1 MALVAALFPSEE
13 EAERAIDSLAGT
25 DFEALELTIYGGDV
39 PAGMVGTRAAGTP
52 DTVETVHSGPTAR
65 AAISQILD
73 SLDDEAL
80 ASVFEEAM
88 DAQNCVL
95 VAATVDDAKAV
106 DLAAF
111 LQKLGGRA
119 TLND

>member
-1 MALVAALFPSEE
+1 MAFVAALFPSEE
-13 EAERAIDSLAGT
+13 DAERAIDALAGT
-25 DFEALELTIYGGDV
+25 DFEALELNIFGGDL
-39 PAGMVGTRAAGTP
+39 PAGVVGIRAAGTP
-52 DTVETVHSGPTAR
+52 DTAERTQSGSAAM
-65 AAISQILD
+65 AAISKILD
-73 SLDDEAL
+73 RLDDEAL

-88 DAQNCVL
+88 EAQNCVL

-106 DLAAF
+106 DFAAF

>member
-1 MALVAALFPSEE
+1 MAFVAALFSSEE
-13 EAERAIDSLAGT
+13 EAERAIDALAGT
-25 DFEALELTIYGGDV
+25 DFEALELTIYGGDL
-39 PAGMVGTRAAGTP
+39 PAGVVGIRAAGTL
-52 DTVETVHSGPTAR
+52 DTAERTQSGS
-65 AAISQILD
+65 AAWEAIGEILD

-88 DAQNCVL
+88 EAQNCVL
-95 VAATVDDAKAV
+95 VAVTVEEAKAV